1 MIKNKNKTSLGP
13 TTQNKV
19 YCFKC
24 YDFVTLFVELQPS
37 IQKYMLYIYHRN
49 SKQKYNIIIE
59 DNTSYYT
66 FSPDVKNSEYY
77 ALYETDK
84 VKNITL
90 AKKNNKS

>member
-1 MIKNKNKTSLGP
+1 MKMKPNNKSSLGP

-37 IQKYMLYIYHRN
+37 IQKYILYIFNKN
-49 SKQKYNIIIE
+49 SKQKYNITIE
-59 DNTSYYT
+59 NNNVYYT

-77 ALYETDK
+77 ALYETNK
-84 VKNITL
+84 IKNITL
-90 AKKNNKS
+90 AKKNKS